1 MVRFWNGDFGRSVEM
16 PLNAM
21 RGGEGRSSGDSKPAG
36 APPPLITDKAEYGTA
51 GQEAPSGAGLR
62 KPSVS
67 RTIASQSEG
76 TNPGA
81 GEGPALGALP
91 HAGGVRLFAIE
102 GIPVGVSAA
111 RSSRAMCRGENW
123 ARF

>member
-1 MVRFWNGDFGRSVEM
+1 M

-21 RGGEGRSSGDSKPAG
+21 RGGEGRSSAGSYPEG

-81 GEGPALGALP
+81 GEGPALGVLP
-91 HAGGVRLFAIE
+91 HAGGVRLLAIE

-111 RSSRAMCRGENW
+111 RSSNAI
-123 ARF
+123 